1 MHFLIEEKV
10 QELQFAL
17 HRNGEY
23 SRIGGRIGA
32 SFCFRKKAQK
42 VTDKCPR
49 GLKQIES
56 IVGSQLV
63 LDVD

>member
-23 SRIGGRIGA
+23 SRIGA